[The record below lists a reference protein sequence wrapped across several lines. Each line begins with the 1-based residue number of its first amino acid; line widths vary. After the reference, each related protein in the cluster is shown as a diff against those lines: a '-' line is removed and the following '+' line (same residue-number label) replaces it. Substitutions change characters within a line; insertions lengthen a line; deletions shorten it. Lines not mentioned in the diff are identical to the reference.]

1 MFVYAFAIVETRG
14 FSYREKALKETNM
27 DNSIQTLFETAED
40 VARWLEDQGFS
51 PETTGA
57 FIGSY
62 LLCWCNGFCFVFF

>member
-1 MFVYAFAIVETRG
+1 
-14 FSYREKALKETNM
+14 M

-57 FIGSY
+57 FIVAI
-62 LLCWCNGFCFVFF
+62 CFAGTTVSVFFFLRMLVFYRPSHGR